1 MNINYFI
8 NRFNRSTDSNG
19 SQKKVS
25 GLLNYRNANCRLATE
40 VIKSKGII
48 TLVRDAVLDAG
59 HDFHIR
65 RLSDSFATWF
75 VYCDVLGRCAKGVV
89 HWVREIGIICK
100 ETARVEV
107 KRLLAVQPSITATF
121 LGVDILSIQQNDNW
135 YKISDGQ
142 NSF

>member
-1 MNINYFI
+1 M
-8 NRFNRSTDSNG
+8 S
-19 SQKKVS
+19 
-25 GLLNYRNANCRLATE
+25 ATMLCF
-40 VIKSKGII
+40 KSKGII

-89 HWVREIGIICK
+89 HWVKEIGIICK

-107 KRLLAVQPSITATF
+107 KRLLAVQPSVTATF
-121 LGVDILSIQQNDNW
+121 LGVDILSIQQNDNC

-142 NSF
+142 NSFQKYFKNRKLNSFKSILKILLQNTFQK